1 MKTITKL
8 TLTLLIAGSM
18 TSCISMQSVS
28 ITDIKPATGKEVKA
42 DRAGFGIL
50 SLTVPRQIA
59 KRAADDL
66 KSQGAVGNVSLVMTM
81 RNWGIV
87 QYYRVT
93 ATGTS
98 EVSASKAK

>member
-28 ITDIKPATGKEVKA
+28 ITDIKPSNGKEVKA
-42 DRAGFGIL
+42 NKTGFGIL
-50 SLTVPRQIA
+50 SLTVPRKLA
-59 KRAADDL
+59 RNAADDL
-66 KSQGAVGNVSLVMTM
+66 KSQGAVSNISLVMTM

-98 EVSASKAK
+98 EVSATKAK